1 MSLKTDRLRRQVKSA
16 SQMDTTYHL
25 IARIL
30 LRFYDDELMGISPRF
45 YLTTDWSEEVQELL
59 ECTAVSYALDRY
71 DEKGYSLIS
80 TPSIVKDLDYDKLIH
95 YIEKVEYDICITKL
109 FDYND
114 SADFFDGNNV
124 FLKDKHD
131 AMWDA
136 YP

>member
-1 MSLKTDRLRRQVKSA
+1 
-16 SQMDTTYHL
+16 MDTTYHL
-25 IARIL
+25 IARMMV
-30 LRFYDDELMGISPRF
+30 RFFDDEVDVVSQYRF
-45 YLTTDWSEEVQELL
+45 GKIDWLGEIPDLIEFITEEY
-59 ECTAVSYALDRY
+59 AVDRY

-80 TPSIVKDLDYDKLIH
+80 TPSIIKHINHKKLLE
-95 YIEKVEYDICITKL
+95 YIENIEYEICITKL

-114 SADFFDGNNV
+114 SDDFFDENEK